1 MAKKGSKTTRPKKK
15 AKLKVKDDQDIYIG
29 FQPMGEM
36 PIIPSKS
43 AKKDFPFGKPP
54 LKRGM

>member
-1 MAKKGSKTTRPKKK
+1 MAKKSKTTKPKKK
-15 AKLKVKDDQDIYIG
+15 AKLKVKGDQDIYIG

-36 PIIPSKS
+36 PTIPSKS

-54 LKRGM
+54 LKRSK